1 MVTGAT
7 TNDAGAYA
15 VVVASPWGSVTSS
28 VAALTIVYPPSITNQ
43 PVAQTVIN
51 GGNAVFSVAATGTG
65 SMTYQWQFNGVNLT
79 DGGEYS
85 GSATTNLVVTGV
97 TTNDAGAYAVIVT
110 SPWGS
115 VTSSVVALN
124 IVYPPGIVNQP
135 VDQTVMNGSN
145 AVFSVA
151 ATGTGSLTYQWQ
163 FNGVNLMDGGEY
175 SGSATANLVV
185 TGVATNDA
193 GLYEVI
199 ITSPWGRVTSSVAAL
214 TIVYPPAIANQ
225 PVAQTVLNG
234 STVVF
239 SVAATGT
246 GPLSYQWQFNGVN
259 LADGGKIS
267 GSATANVVEAGA
279 TANDAG
285 LYEVIVTSPWGS
297 VTSSVVA
304 LTVSSGLGN
313 FKVSYAN
320 GVVTV
325 TGSGGIPGSKY
336 LMQRS
341 QDLITW
347 VTLSVIT
354 VGSDGTVATT
364 DSFGDLGGAT
374 PPGAFYRVIYQP
386 GSP

>member
-115 VTSSVVALN
+115 VTSSVVAL
-124 IVYPPGIVNQP
+124 
-135 VDQTVMNGSN
+135 
-145 AVFSVA
+145 
-151 ATGTGSLTYQWQ
+151 
-163 FNGVNLMDGGEY
+163 
-175 SGSATANLVV
+175 
-185 TGVATNDA
+185 
-193 GLYEVI
+193 
-199 ITSPWGRVTSSVAAL
+199 
-214 TIVYPPAIANQ
+214 
-225 PVAQTVLNG
+225 
-234 STVVF
+234 
-239 SVAATGT
+239 
-246 GPLSYQWQFNGVN
+246 
-259 LADGGKIS
+259 
-267 GSATANVVEAGA
+267 
-279 TANDAG
+279 
-285 LYEVIVTSPWGS
+285 
-297 VTSSVVA
+297 
-304 LTVSSGLGN
+304 TVSSGLGN